1 MSKSYVQMYKIGLFY
16 LVLLSVNGLFN
27 PACAQNFTIDDYRKG
42 FDRQYGQCVSAPDM
56 SRYDKIIFSS
66 KFLTET
72 DRLPEINITY
82 LNEDQHLRTAG
93 KVKLPPSLYLEQCK
107 DEGPCTLCWV
117 GLRDSTQK
125 ELEADIR
132 AKLKKRYGSMDVGK
146 GIEVV
151 PAVWYSG
158 TLQRNANPDWY
169 GGFLVSG
176 FYSEQDIVKGVSV
189 GKLRYNRMPGS
200 SLRADVKFI
209 NTQHLNKN
217 IVVKNDSPSLPLAMV
232 KLSLNLLARDL
243 NRTLNKRPE
252 KDSREKYSYP
262 IIIMTDS
269 LRKSHVYAVYPD
281 SLDDVGKQ
289 HLASL
294 SWAMDQQPTGLFSS
308 SQTSDGRW
316 FHALFVKATYS
327 DYLGR
332 WTFDEYPRVH
342 FWPYGK

>member
-1 MSKSYVQMYKIGLFY
+1 MKYKSKMLRMGQFALF
-16 LVLLSVNGLFN
+16 VFIFSCMFN
-27 PACAQNFTIDDYRKG
+27 PAYAQDFTKDDYRKG
-42 FDRQYGQCVSAPDM
+42 FDRQYSQCVSAPDM
-56 SRYDKIIFSS
+56 SRCDRIISSS
-66 KFLTET
+66 KNLTET
-72 DRLPEINITY
+72 DRLSEINITY

-93 KVKLPPSLYLEQCK
+93 KVKLPPSFYLELCK
-107 DEGPCTLCWV
+107 DEGQCTLCWV

-125 ELEADIR
+125 ELETDIR
-132 AKLKKRYGSMDVGK
+132 AKLKKRYGSINVGK

-158 TLQRNANPDWY
+158 TLQRNTNPDWY
-169 GGFLVSG
+169 GGFLVSV
-176 FYSEQDIVKGVSV
+176 FYSEQDIVKGVLV
-189 GKLRYNRMPGS
+189 GELRYNRMPSS

-209 NTQHLNKN
+209 NTQQLNKN
-217 IVVKNDSPSLPLAMV
+217 LVVKNDSPSLPLTMV

-243 NRTLNKRPE
+243 NRTLNNRPD
-252 KDSREKYSYP
+252 KDSRKKYSYP

-281 SLDDVGKQ
+281 SLDEVGKQ

-294 SWAMDQQPTGLFSS
+294 SRAMDQQPVGLFSS
-308 SQTSDGRW
+308 NQTSDGRW

-327 DYLGR
+327 EFLGR

>member
-1 MSKSYVQMYKIGLFY
+1 MGQFALF
-16 LVLLSVNGLFN
+16 VVAFSCVFN
-27 PACAQNFTIDDYRKG
+27 PAYAQDFTIDDYRKG
-42 FDRQYGQCVSAPDM
+42 FDRQYSQCVSAPDM
-56 SRYDKIIFSS
+56 SRCDRMISSS
-66 KFLTET
+66 KYLTEIEW
-72 DRLPEINITY
+72 LPEINITY

-93 KVKLPPSLYLEQCK
+93 KVKLPPSFYLELCK
-107 DEGPCTLCWV
+107 GEGQCTLCWV

-125 ELEADIR
+125 DLEADIR

-158 TLQRNANPDWY
+158 TLQRNTNLDWY

-176 FYSEQDIVKGVSV
+176 LYSEQNIAKGVLV
-189 GKLRYNRMPGS
+189 GELRYNRMPGS

-209 NTQHLNKN
+209 NTQQMNKN
-217 IVVKNDSPSLPLAMV
+217 LVVKNDSPSLPLTMV
-232 KLSLNLLARDL
+232 KLSLNLLVRDL
-243 NRTLNKRPE
+243 NRTLNNRPD
-252 KDSREKYSYP
+252 KDSRKKYSYP

-269 LRKSHVYAVYPD
+269 LRKSHIYAVYPD
-281 SLDDVGKQ
+281 SLDEVGKQ
-289 HLASL
+289 HLVSL
-294 SWAMDQQPTGLFSS
+294 SRAMDQQPAGLFSS

-316 FHALFVKATYS
+316 FNALLVKATYS
-327 DYLGR
+327 DFLGR